1 MPAWNFLVADANCV
15 DAHNRPVV
23 DIRPGVTG
31 LGEASMISEKAC
43 LLEDEV
49 RLYWEVSSAAAVSS
63 RWPGTKRARE
73 DVEDLHMHALYGT
86 TERLRASAERAIRAI
101 AESPVSVRS
110 ARRAAKVALA
120 DLAPRP
126 MMGTTAVAATADVP
140 APPSHTS

>member
-1 MPAWNFLVADANCV
+1 
-15 DAHNRPVV
+15 
-23 DIRPGVTG
+23 
-31 LGEASMISEKAC
+31 MISERAW

-63 RWPGTKRARE
+63 RGPDTKRARE

-120 DLAPRP
+120 ELTRQLA
-126 MMGTTAVAATADVP
+126 MQDTA
-140 APPSHTS
+140 

>member
-1 MPAWNFLVADANCV
+1 
-15 DAHNRPVV
+15 
-23 DIRPGVTG
+23 
-31 LGEASMISEKAC
+31 MISERAW

-49 RLYWEVSSAAAVSS
+49 RLYWKVSSAAAVSS
-63 RWPGTKRARE
+63 RGPDTKRARE

-120 DLAPRP
+120 ELTRQLA
-126 MMGTTAVAATADVP
+126 MQDTA
-140 APPSHTS
+140 